1 MQLDI
6 DHLKGWIG
14 SEEVA
19 GEILTSGLAE
29 RFEAMLDGQGDSTA
43 GAVASVMI
51 HYCLG
56 QPAARSSTLGEDGH
70 PPRGGFMPPVPLP
83 RRMWAASTLE
93 FTGDI
98 RIGDMVGRRSRVT
111 DVEVKQGRS
120 GILCFVTLDHAYVS
134 GGLPV
139 LNERQTIVY
148 RDNAAAPSP
157 PAQAMAA
164 EKGEHMRTVTPTP
177 PLLFRYSALTFN
189 GHRIHYDLPYA
200 TGIEGYPGLV
210 VHGPLQA
217 TLLARF
223 AQELAGKRP
232 ARIRVRAL
240 SSLYSTG
247 GMVLNARWERDEMLL
262 WTCSPS
268 GPVAMETRVQW

>member
-1 MQLDI
+1 
-6 DHLKGWIG
+6 
-14 SEEVA
+14 
-19 GEILTSGLAE
+19 
-29 RFEAMLDGQGDSTA
+29 
-43 GAVASVMI
+43 
-51 HYCLG
+51 
-56 QPAARSSTLGEDGH
+56 
-70 PPRGGFMPPVPLP
+70 
-83 RRMWAASTLE
+83 MWAASTLE

-98 RIGDMVGRRSRVT
+98 RIGDMVERRSRVT
-111 DVEVKQGRS
+111 DIEVKQGRS

-134 GGLPV
+134 GGIPV

-157 PAQAMAA
+157 QAQAMAA
-164 EKGEHMRTVTPTP
+164 EKGEHVRTVTPTP

-200 TGIEGYPGLV
+200 TDVEGYPGLV

-232 ARIRVRAL
+232 ARIGVRAL

-247 GMVLNARWERDEMLL
+247 DMMLNARGDGDERLL
-262 WTCSPS
+262 WTC
-268 GPVAMETRVQW
+268 TRVQW